1 MHLDEH
7 TLCVMGEYLTSLLP
21 ESHVLMSSM
30 KGGWNRV
37 RKGTKD
43 WVTLQTLS
51 CKAKAKLLIFLL
63 CHSMIEENRQLV
75 TDEPV
80 EFEK

>member
-7 TLCVMGEYLTSLLP
+7 IFCVMGEYLTTLIP

-30 KGGWNRV
+30 KGGWDRV

-43 WVTLQTLS
+43 WVTLQTLL
-51 CKAKAKLLIFLL
+51 CKAKAKLLILFA
-63 CHSMIEENRQLV
+63 IPFYDQG
-75 TDEPV
+75 EPAV
-80 EFEK
+80 SYK